1 MSFAGASIVH
11 AGKVLQQSVTYP
23 GTDSSRCY
31 HLLVIE
37 GYSHIKDKL
46 TGNGITSRPFQVG
59 GYLWSL
65 AFYPNSTISKHA
77 GYMSVFLCF
86 DQKNVEQ
93 PVKVDLRFS
102 FIDELDKQ
110 EHGHISQV
118 VEFKSDDSVWGRHR
132 FMKVEDLEQ
141 SKHIN
146 NDCFTI
152 KCDLNIMTSCIEVPP
167 SNIIQQLEHLH
178 LAEVCTDVTF
188 EVGYKTFTAHR
199 FMLAARSS
207 VFTAMLSGPMK
218 ETTTDTILIKEM
230 EPDVFKALLDFVYT
244 DSMPK
249 MEAGGEAGEDGAEVV
264 WLVELLA
271 AADMYDFQR
280 LVSLCAKRLSEYT
293 KLSSVTDILDLAE
306 QLHCYG
312 LNEACVEFKDL

>member
-132 FMKVEDLEQ
+132 FMKIEDLEQ

-207 VFTAMLSGPMK
+207 VFTAMLS
-218 ETTTDTILIKEM
+218 
-230 EPDVFKALLDFVYT
+230 